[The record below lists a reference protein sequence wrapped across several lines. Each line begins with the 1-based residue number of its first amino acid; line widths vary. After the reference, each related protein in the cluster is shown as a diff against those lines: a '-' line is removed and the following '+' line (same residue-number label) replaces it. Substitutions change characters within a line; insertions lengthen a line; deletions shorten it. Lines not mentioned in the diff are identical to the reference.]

1 MKSQNC
7 PNLSMAMKA
16 LLFVF
21 SNTVI
26 RLGFLYA
33 FLSSSISAKEN
44 LLCFLQHNTNYVS
57 NEASFSCRIICGNYL
72 GGKSR
77 KKLRELFLNL
87 VCESRRQRI
96 RVMLLRIDVI

>member
-26 RLGFLYA
+26 RLGFLYV

-44 LLCFLQHNTNYVS
+44 LICFLQHNTDYVS

-72 GGKSR
+72 GGKVARS
-77 KKLRELFLNL
+77 
-87 VCESRRQRI
+87 CENYF
-96 RVMLLRIDVI
+96 